1 MDIAAKTRLGAQR
14 IVSKKVAHKAAE
26 ATGEL
31 IGNKIAEK
39 LWNLL
44 MIQGVKKDFEEIE
57 KKKRKKKYWIN

>member
-1 MDIAAKTRLGAQR
+1 MDTAAETRLNAQK
-14 IVSKKVAHKAAE
+14 IVSKVVAHKTAE

-44 MIQGVKKDFEEIE
+44 MIQRVKKDFEEI
-57 KKKRKKKYWIN
+57 KKKKIEGRNIE

>member
-44 MIQGVKKDFEEIE
+44 MIQGVKKNFQEIE
-57 KKKRKKKYWIN
+57 KKKERRNIE

>member
-1 MDIAAKTRLGAQR
+1 MDTAAETRLNAQK
-14 IVSKKVAHKAAE
+14 IVSKVIAHEAAE

-44 MIQGVKKDFEEIE
+44 MIQRVKKDYEEIKKE
-57 KKKRKKKYWIN
+57 KIEGRNIE

>member
-1 MDIAAKTRLGAQR
+1 MDIVTKTRLDAQR

-31 IGNKIAEK
+31 IGNKVAEK

-57 KKKRKKKYWIN
+57 KKKERRNIE

>member
-1 MDIAAKTRLGAQR
+1 MDTAAETRLNAQKT
-14 IVSKKVAHKAAE
+14 VSKVIAHEAAE

-44 MIQGVKKDFEEIE
+44 MIQRVKKDYEEIKKE
-57 KKKRKKKYWIN
+57 KIEGRNIE